1 MTKKRPKPRHKRL
14 ETLNLV
20 SLSHKDPDGRVDL
33 EIVGRTLDLSEG
45 GILLECSQPVPSENK
60 EVEVI
65 LGIKEHVIKITA
77 EIVHMRDL
85 EDENVGLG
93 IAFRDLSEDDA
104 QIITAFMSGDEE

>member
-1 MTKKRPKPRHKRL
+1 LTEKRPKLRHKRL

-45 GILLECSQPVPSENK
+45 GILLECSQPVPSENR

-65 LGIKEHVIKITA
+65 LGIREHVIKVKGD
-77 EIVHMRDL
+77 IVHMREL
-85 EDENVGLG
+85 EEGNVGLG
-93 IAFRDLSEDDA
+93 IAFKDLSAEDA
-104 QIITAFMSGDEE
+104 RIITGFMSEDED

>member
-1 MTKKRPKPRHKRL
+1 MSEKRVKTRHKRL

-45 GILLECSQPVPSENK
+45 GILLECSQAVPSDNR

-65 LGIKEHVIKITA
+65 LGIRDHVIKVTG
-77 EIVHMRDL
+77 EIVHTRDL
-85 EDENVGLG
+85 EEGNVGLG
-93 IAFRDLSEDDA
+93 IAFQDLTPDDARIITEFMSEDE
-104 QIITAFMSGDEE
+104 G